1 MTFTSM
7 IPTYFMLSFELEYNL
22 DVCMDIDCDFV
33 PHLKNQLAI
42 IKDVTTRHTLFDTSL
57 HVYCDIVDNCF
68 FSPHI
73 TNQHAPQTRRKKRN
87 AVRNV

>member
-1 MTFTSM
+1 M

-22 DVCMDIDCDFV
+22 DVCMDIDCDSV

-42 IKDVTTRHTLFDTSL
+42 IKDVTTRHTLFDTPL

-68 FSPHI
+68 FFATHYEP
-73 TNQHAPQTRRKKRN
+73 TRN
-87 AVRNV
+87 ANTSQKTQRSP